1 MVEKRSRK
9 LFVNLAVRDLEK
21 SVAFFSAL
29 GFTFDPQ
36 FTDDKA
42 ACLIVSDHAFVMLLT
57 ELFFKT
63 FTRRDVCDTTKHT
76 EALLAVDCSSRDE
89 VNAMVKAAIAAGGS
103 HAVEAQDHGFMYGWS
118 FYDLDGHHWE
128 VLWIDPDAA
137 KA

>member
-1 MVEKRSRK
+1 MVEQRSRK
-9 LFVNLAVRDLEK
+9 LFVNLAVRDLKK
-21 SVAFFSAL
+21 SMGFFSAL
-29 GFTFDPQ
+29 GFAFDPQ
-36 FTDDKA
+36 FTDEKG

-57 ELFFKT
+57 EPFFKT
-63 FTRRDVCDTTKHT
+63 FTRRDVCDTMRNT

-128 VLWIDPDAA
+128 VLWMDRAV
-137 KA
+137 